1 MHMTSPQYD
10 PRGSY
15 ATPRR
20 SRASTWT
27 AIIVVG
33 IAALIGMFFVGTYA
47 KDNMQTADHPAVTTA
62 PAPAASKPAPAPE
75 TTTGRRVEPA
85 PKQ

>member
-1 MHMTSPQYD
+1 MTTPQYD
-10 PRGSY
+10 PPRSY

-33 IAALIGMFFVGTYA
+33 IAALIGIFFFGTYA
-47 KDNMQTADHPAVTTA
+47 KDHMQTADHPAVMTA
-62 PAPAASKPAPAPE
+62 PAPAASKPPPAPE
-75 TTTGRRVEPA
+75 TTTGQRVEPA
-85 PKQ
+85 PKQQ